1 MKIKKVFLLL
11 LVFLT
16 IIMIEGCTFK
26 SKNYIEIL
34 DETITVNMG
43 SSVGF
48 KYKVHGEVTNINIFS
63 QNETIA
69 KYSGGTVIGVK
80 MGETKLFVEYDQG
93 EMIIIPVTVIDKIEY
108 TINLQDRIINDEIY
122 NEFVSELNEFTKRME
137 ESNNIINSGYVKA
150 NSTKESFNI
159 KISKSPFYYEE
170 KMDSKTKI
178 IAEEK
183 DKLFSYLIEGNSIDG
198 KTVKRSFVSDNVE
211 FDENKNIISQDLDS
225 LKIQFNSSTGNI
237 TREGNVFT
245 LVSHYKDAVIPELE
259 KEIKSLCKTIGL
271 SYDEFGKTVTT
282 RVVTIEDEFCSL
294 FVKMNLELKGEFYTV
309 SSKTEAYQEFSLKP
323 FKKIDIYD
331 GSYKV
336 LNPDKINEVTDITNL
351 NDLIT
356 LHPYQINM
364 FLIKAKKG
372 MLVIE
377 DENNYTR
384 ELEIELYDL
393 NGNLVALP
401 VSKNNRMSSNEL
413 KTILV
418 VPEDNDY
425 YISISSLYDSDANIK
440 IKNYEYS
447 TLVDFENNYKI
458 TEKFNY
464 EGIIEGKYDFES
476 FEYENESPATRAIY
490 MKNTGESI
498 IYFVDM
504 EINTSD
510 TDDIKI
516 LYPGDNILIN
526 VEKGKNVFFICNDYK
541 SNEEKEKYNYSIEF
555 DIKYIAPSYQ
565 SSYLE
570 LGDIIEFK
578 ETSSKY
584 KYYIIYLEKGTYYI
598 NSSNANIYVLG
609 ANSNITIVDSDD
621 DTLGYKKI
629 TIIESKNYII
639 GFSHYTE
646 GDTIKIIK

>member
-26 SKNYIEIL
+26 PKNYIEIL

-108 TINLQDRIINDEIY
+108 TINLQDRTVNNEIY
-122 NEFVSELNEFTKRME
+122 NEFVSELNEFTRRMD
-137 ESNNIINSGYVKA
+137 ESNNIIYSGYVKE

-170 KMDSKTKI
+170 KMNSGIKI
-178 IAEEK
+178 IAEENN
-183 DKLFSYLIEGNSIDG
+183 KLFSYLIEGNSIEG
-198 KTVKRSFVSDNVE
+198 KTVKRSFVSDKVD
-211 FDENKNIISQDLDS
+211 FDENQNTIDQDFDF
-225 LKIQFNSSTGNI
+225 LKVQFNASTGNI
-237 TREGNVFT
+237 TREGNKFT

-259 KEIKSLCKTIGL
+259 KEIKSLCKMIGL

-282 RVVTIEDEFCSL
+282 RNIIIEEDFISL
-294 FVKMNLELKGEFYTV
+294 SVKMNLELKGENYIV
-309 SSKTEAYQEFSLKP
+309 SSKTEAYQEVSLKT
-323 FKKIDIYD
+323 FKMIDIYD

-336 LNPDKINEVTDITNL
+336 LNPDKINEVINYTDIN
-351 NDLIT
+351 NSII

-393 NGNLVALP
+393 NGNLVSLP
-401 VSKNNRMSSNEL
+401 VSKNNRMSSNQL

-425 YISISSLYDSDANIK
+425 YISINSRYDSDANIK